1 MEIHALSSL
10 HPPSLKY
17 RRIPCCRRA
26 AQRIRR
32 YFLLS
37 AVFLLLFLFPF
48 LEKFGA
54 VAGGAVAIWAN
65 YFWVRQAPDGNI
77 LHVCYM
83 VPITLGVLTT
93 LGVGVLTSFCFAP
106 PRREQLR
113 GLNIWHLT
121 ERERNLTD
129 RKAEQ

>member
-1 MEIHALSSL
+1 
-10 HPPSLKY
+10 
-17 RRIPCCRRA
+17 
-26 AQRIRR
+26 
-32 YFLLS
+32 
-37 AVFLLLFLFPF
+37 
-48 LEKFGA
+48 
-54 VAGGAVAIWAN
+54 
-65 YFWVRQAPDGNI
+65 
-77 LHVCYM
+77 M